1 MSGRC
6 NFTCRQLA
14 WEHLGGKVENLCCTD
29 LSTFGGQSE
38 RLNEEK
44 ERIETTLGFGLLAL
58 QMLGTLES
66 STLVK
71 PT

>member
-44 ERIETTLGFGLLAL
+44 ERIETILGFGATDVGNVGKLYPSEAYLI
-58 QMLGTLES
+58 
-66 STLVK
+66 
-71 PT
+71 